1 VLLLCGTLFFTPDIF
16 VSRYITAPI
25 LWLQA
30 WLGIGLLLYA
40 FLKKGNIDIPPPR
53 YIGLIL
59 AWFFYHMVRGGWS
72 FESLVN
78 YMTVITVFL
87 VFYWYWKEVPQR
99 HISFAIFVCLGLIV
113 SIWGLGQ
120 YLGWISET
128 YSLFTMTGPFNNPAG
143 ISASLALLFPFS
155 LYSCYKS
162 KGKTRW
168 ANIIVSLLMS
178 VTVILCGARAGIL
191 GIAVAT
197 FLFTVHLLRK
207 ERGIKLSFFHHV
219 IIALAC
225 ILLLGGLYFM
235 KKDSADGRLLI
246 WQCSGQLVKQAP
258 LSGHGKNGFTAYY
271 MTEQANYF
279 SRHPQS
285 KFAMLADNTSHPFNE
300 FMKEVVEYG
309 AIGFLLLAMLVVIP
323 LYQSRKKHSLEII
336 IVRLSLLSIG
346 ICSFFS
352 YPLYYPF
359 IRLMIVLLLAY
370 LVAEQ
375 ERSIVTSLHNTYF
388 SKSTIGIVS
397 IFILVIAV
405 YQVRIEYKWN
415 KIADNSLSGFTEEML
430 PEYQE
435 LYSGSYL
442 KENALFL
449 YNYASELNQAGEY
462 ANSNIILLECCNYM
476 NDLEVQMLMASNFEK
491 MNDVVSAEQSLILIS
506 RMVPVRFFPLYRLA
520 KLHEKK
526 GDKTKAR
533 EVAERIICK
542 EIKIPS
548 MKITVMKNEM
558 EELITKHQ
566 TNE

>member
-1 VLLLCGTLFFTPDIF
+1 
-16 VSRYITAPI
+16 
-25 LWLQA
+25 
-30 WLGIGLLLYA
+30 
-40 FLKKGNIDIPPPR
+40 
-53 YIGLIL
+53 
-59 AWFFYHMVRGGWS
+59 
-72 FESLVN
+72 
-78 YMTVITVFL
+78 
-87 VFYWYWKEVPQR
+87 
-99 HISFAIFVCLGLIV
+99 
-113 SIWGLGQ
+113 
-120 YLGWISET
+120 
-128 YSLFTMTGPFNNPAG
+128 
-143 ISASLALLFPFS
+143 
-155 LYSCYKS
+155 
-162 KGKTRW
+162 
-168 ANIIVSLLMS
+168 
-178 VTVILCGARAGIL
+178 
-191 GIAVAT
+191 
-197 FLFTVHLLRK
+197 
-207 ERGIKLSFFHHV
+207 
-219 IIALAC
+219 
-225 ILLLGGLYFM
+225 
-235 KKDSADGRLLI
+235 
-246 WQCSGQLVKQAP
+246 
-258 LSGHGKNGFTAYY
+258 
-271 MTEQANYF
+271 
-279 SRHPQS
+279 
-285 KFAMLADNTSHPFNE
+285 
-300 FMKEVVEYG
+300 
-309 AIGFLLLAMLVVIP
+309 
-323 LYQSRKKHSLEII
+323 
-336 IVRLSLLSIG
+336 
-346 ICSFFS
+346 
-352 YPLYYPF
+352 
-359 IRLMIVLLLAY
+359 MIVLLLAY